1 MKLYQVARFSK
12 NFIVDY
18 EYKIDF
24 IADHKMFR
32 NKTTKEPIDI
42 INGINKLKNGIVY
55 VQFLDK
61 KLKNRFL
68 KKLRSIKDE
77 TI

>member
-24 IADHKMFR
+24 IADQKMFR
-32 NKTTKEPIDI
+32 NKTIKEPIYI
-42 INGINKLKNGIVY
+42 INCINYLKNGIVY
-55 VQFLDK
+55 AQFFDK

-68 KKLRSIKDE
+68 KKLGSIKDE
-77 TI
+77 NI

>member
-24 IADHKMFR
+24 IADKKMFR
-32 NKTTKEPIDI
+32 NKTIKEPIYI
-42 INGINKLKNGIVY
+42 INSIINLKNGIIY

-61 KLKNRFL
+61 KLKNR
-68 KKLRSIKDE
+68 RIRY
-77 TI
+77 

>member
-24 IADHKMFR
+24 IADQKMFR
-32 NKTTKEPIDI
+32 NKTIKEPICL
-42 INGINKLKNGIVY
+42 INSINDLKNGIVY
-55 VQFLDK
+55 VQFIDK
-61 KLKNRFL
+61 KLKNRAL
-68 KKLRSIKDE
+68 KLQ
-77 TI
+77 

>member
-12 NFIVDY
+12 NLIIDY
-18 EYKIDF
+18 EYKIEF
-24 IADHKMFR
+24 IADQKMFR
-32 NKTTKEPIDI
+32 NKTIKEPICL
-42 INGINKLKNGIVY
+42 INGINDLKNGIVY
-55 VQFLDK
+55 AQFIDK

-77 TI
+77 NI

>member
-24 IADHKMFR
+24 ISDHKMFR
-32 NKTTKEPIDI
+32 NKTIKEPIYM

-55 VQFLDK
+55 VQFFDP

-68 KKLRSIKDE
+68 KTMESFKDE

>member
-1 MKLYQVARFSK
+1 MNLYQVARFSK

-24 IADHKMFR
+24 IADNKMFR
-32 NKTTKEPIDI
+32 NKTIKEPIYI
-42 INGINKLKNGIVY
+42 INGINYLKNGIVY
-55 VQFLDK
+55 AQFLDK

-68 KKLRSIKDE
+68 KKLRLIKDE
-77 TI
+77 NI

>member
-24 IADHKMFR
+24 IADRKMFR
-32 NKTTKEPIDI
+32 NKIIKEPICLINDI
-42 INGINKLKNGIVY
+42 NDLKNGIVY

-68 KKLRSIKDE
+68 KKLRLIKNE
-77 TI
+77 NI

>member
-24 IADHKMFR
+24 IADKKMFR
-32 NKTTKEPIDI
+32 NKTIKEPIYI
-42 INGINKLKNGIVY
+42 INSIINLKNGIIY

-68 KKLRSIKDE
+68 KKLRLIKNE
-77 TI
+77 NI